1 MSSGIDKTIF
11 LASQDYQVSRTGIV
25 RISSLF
31 ADRFWLVFALG
42 AGAVIL
48 FIAFP
53 VVAVLLLLVAVAL
66 GLINYNTKK
75 G

>member
-1 MSSGIDKTIF
+1 M
-11 LASQDYQVSRTGIV
+11 
-25 RISSLF
+25 RIGNLF
-31 ADRFWLVFALG
+31 ANHFWLVFALG